1 MPISIRLPSFKE
13 EILKRI
19 AKQRGK
25 TKTAIILEAI
35 DEKLGLNETQ
45 KEKILRLAGWM
56 SPEEAAE
63 LQETLRVFEE
73 VGEGDYD

>member
-1 MPISIRLPSFKE
+1 MPISIRLPFFKE

-35 DEKLGLNETQ
+35 DEKLGLKETQ
-45 KEKILRLAGWM
+45 KDKILRLAGWM
-56 SPEEAAE
+56 SSEEAAE

-73 VGEGDYD
+73 VEEGDYD

>member
-13 EILKRI
+13 QMLKRI

-35 DEKLGLNETQ
+35 DEKLGLKETQ

-63 LQETLRVFEE
+63 LQTALRAFEE
-73 VGEGDYD
+73 VEEGDYD